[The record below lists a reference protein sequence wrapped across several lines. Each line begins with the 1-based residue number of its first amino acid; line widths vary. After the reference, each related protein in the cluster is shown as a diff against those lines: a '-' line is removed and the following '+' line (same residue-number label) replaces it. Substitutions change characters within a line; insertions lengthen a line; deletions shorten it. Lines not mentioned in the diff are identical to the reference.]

1 MENNAENKIKN
12 YTLNFRIQNINKCV
26 KILCKSNDKMEYLIN
41 KFTSE
46 ENYEKDL
53 YSFICYGHTI
63 NKNETVVECGLSEG
77 SDIFV
82 VEKKSIENINSNSS
96 ESNSIQNNDSN
107 LAVDNNNNI
116 KIVGEPV
123 TLLFLKPNGTK
134 IRCLVGKNNTNHDVK
149 NKYCDLCGFNRI
161 FINEDLLFLF

>member
-26 KILCKSNDKMEYLIN
+26 KILCKSNDKMKDLIN

-63 NKNETVVECGLSEG
+63 NKNETVAECGLSEG
-77 SDIFV
+77 SDIFF
-82 VEKKSIENINSNSS
+82 VEKKSIEKKNSNSVKV
-96 ESNSIQNNDSN
+96 IQF
-107 LAVDNNNNI
+107 
-116 KIVGEPV
+116 KIMTV
-123 TLLFLKPNGTK
+123 FS
-134 IRCLVGKNNTNHDVK
+134 C
-149 NKYCDLCGFNRI
+149 
-161 FINEDLLFLF
+161 